1 VFASTTNLPFTIDFY
16 LKPGSYVGSELVA
29 ADWTKVAQAAGT
41 AAASTSTPSPALLS
55 QVLHVPQGNYG
66 LALRYL
72 GVGPRYNT
80 ATSLVTFS
88 NADLAIVT
96 GASAATYTA
105 AFTSTSA
112 VITPRTWAGTIY
124 YGTHNV
130 TGLAGHGFFGPGC
143 AGTLPSS
150 HQSYVTP
157 PQLGGVLSVACDNLP
172 LAIGVMVVG
181 ASNTVSAFGPLP
193 VDLGFLGVPGC
204 PLRVSL
210 DATDAV
216 VGVGT
221 TATWNLAIPLTPT
234 LSGLLLYNQL
244 AVLDLAANAFGF
256 VVGDAAGWV
265 LGG

>member
-1 VFASTTNLPFTIDFY
+1 MAS
-16 LKPGSYVGSELVA
+16 
-29 ADWTKVAQAAGT
+29 
-41 AAASTSTPSPALLS
+41 
-55 QVLHVPQGNYG
+55 
-66 LALRYL
+66 
-72 GVGPRYNT
+72 
-80 ATSLVTFS
+80 
-88 NADLAIVT
+88 
-96 GASAATYTA
+96 
-105 AFTSTSA
+105 
-112 VITPRTWAGTIY
+112 
-124 YGTHNV
+124 
-130 TGLAGHGFFGPGC
+130 
-143 AGTLPSS
+143 GTLPSS